1 MTRRRGMPAKK
12 GQEMRIAKGLAA
24 IVVVVASLTSGGSTV
39 AAQGVSAEWKA
50 YVEYV
55 NTVAKATKLEDL
67 YQHMAAPQLDFFKS
81 FNKSDAPKVLQ
92 GMKDTMTRL
101 GAFSGTMRLVREDVE
116 PTARYL
122 ILEATTPDNKTVQG
136 RVKMIR
142 EAGWVKLA
150 SIPDDEDW
158 HEVKKK

>member
-1 MTRRRGMPAKK
+1 
-12 GQEMRIAKGLAA
+12 MRIARGVAA
-24 IVVVVASLTSGGSTV
+24 IEIAVASLTSVRSTV
-39 AAQGVSAEWKA
+39 AAQDVSAEWKA

-55 NTVAKATKLEDL
+55 GAVAKATKLEDL
-67 YQHMAAPQLDFFKS
+67 FQYMAAPQLDFFKG

-92 GMKDTMTRL
+92 GIKDTMSRV
-101 GAFSGTMRLVREDVE
+101 GAFSGTMHLVREDVE

-122 ILEATTPDNKTVQG
+122 ILEATTPDNKNIQG

-142 EAGWVKLA
+142 ENGLVKLA